1 MDLCYLEREWKEF
14 STLEGIFFKYLYI
27 HSFLVE
33 ENKSAPVTAELY
45 MIVFS
50 IIELLDHPNSQK
62 YKQKKSWGKGSL
74 PRKGYLYVK

>member
-33 ENKSAPVTAELY
+33 ENKSAPVTAELFVY
-45 MIVFS
+45 WLFS
-50 IIELLDHPNSQK
+50 VS
-62 YKQKKSWGKGSL
+62 
-74 PRKGYLYVK
+74 